1 MLASSPASIL
11 NQTAPDLG
19 IPFRFNPNESGSNE
33 QIAWFGRDFEGY
45 VGLWRGPSQRSL
57 AKAPVVRLDTEGQ
70 YALVA
75 ATVPDYVVIGISQ
88 DGFERRR
95 AALVNAGFDVASSPG
110 VIWTALE
117 PFDDPNAY
125 RHKLYNEG
133 RKHRGLEPI
142 WRQAQSRAA
151 SGRATASS
159 GLRSAA
165 TAQSH
170 ATIAAAIIST
180 APNR

>member
-1 MLASSPASIL
+1 M
-11 NQTAPDLG
+11 TPDLQRLRDLLEDLKAIVDELRLELVDDPVWAEPSDTSYLNDVG
-19 IPFRFNPNESGSNE
+19 RANPDIMANVEAMAATNE

-70 YALVA
+70 YALVV
-75 ATVPDYVVIGISQ
+75 ATVPDYVAIGISQ

-142 WRQAQSRAA
+142 
-151 SGRATASS
+151 
-159 GLRSAA
+159 
-165 TAQSH
+165 
-170 ATIAAAIIST
+170 
-180 APNR
+180 